1 MPKQPP
7 SREAIIEAAR
17 DIMAQAGQC
26 AMVTVGP
33 DGAPQARM
41 MDPFT
46 PDDDLTVWMAT
57 SRDTRKVEEVRADDR
72 VTLIWFAPADPG
84 YATLIG
90 AARLVDDVREKRAR
104 WKEEWRE
111 YYPGGPD
118 GPSYLLMQFFPRR
131 LEVVSKKHDIAA
143 DPLAWEPAVVEL
155 DPRLSEA
162 RNNRRPGA

>member
-1 MPKQPP
+1 METQAP

-17 DIMAQAGQC
+17 DIMAHAGQC
-26 AMVTVGP
+26 AMVTLASG
-33 DGAPQARM
+33 GAPQARM

-46 PDDDLTVWMAT
+46 PEDDLAVWMAT

-72 VTLIWFAPADPG
+72 VTLLWFAPDDPG

-90 AARLVDDVREKRAR
+90 TARLVDDAREKRAR

-118 GPSYLLMQFFPRR
+118 GPSYLLMQFLPLR

-155 DPRLSEA
+155 GHRQAEA
-162 RNNRRPGA
+162 RNNRRPSA